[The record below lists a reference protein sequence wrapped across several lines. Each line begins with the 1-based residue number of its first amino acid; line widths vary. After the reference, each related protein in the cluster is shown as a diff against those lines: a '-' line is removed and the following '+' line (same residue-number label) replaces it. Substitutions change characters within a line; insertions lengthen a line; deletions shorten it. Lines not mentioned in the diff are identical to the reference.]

1 MGVASRDPC
10 KCGFGLDLV
19 VPFPLG
25 NLSGSNLVTY
35 RGPNWRPYCPVWR
48 PYCPT
53 IAPLGRPYCP
63 NCPADASVH
72 QGPVP
77 PYCPTIAP
85 RGGPY
90 CPTIAPR
97 RGLIAPH
104 SGLIAPLLPHYCPPG
119 GALLPHYC
127 PNCPAD
133 ASVHRAP
140 VPPYCPMVSP
150 KEPYCPPRGAL
161 MPQD

>member
-1 MGVASRDPC
+1 MGVASGDAC

-19 VPFPLG
+19 VPFPPG

-53 IAPLGRPYCP
+53 IAPPGRPYCP

-77 PYCPTIAP
+77 PYCPTISH
-85 RGGPY
+85 RGRPY
-90 CPTIAPR
+90 CPTM
-97 RGLIAPH
+97 
-104 SGLIAPLLPHYCPPG
+104 APLLPHVGALLPHIAALSPYNCPPG
-119 GALLPHYC
+119 GALLSHYR
-127 PNCPAD
+127 PYCPAD
-133 ASVHRAP
+133 ASVHRVP
-140 VPPYCPMVSP
+140 VTPYCPVVSP
-150 KEPYCPPRGAL
+150 KEPCCPPRGAP
-161 MPQD
+161 MPKD